1 MNQPFTI
8 TNDKSQIDVEYVH
21 KYLSERSFWAKGRD
35 FDTVKKSI
43 ENAFCFSIHHGNGK
57 QVGFARVIT
66 DYSTFAYL
74 SDVFIDEKYRGKGL
88 SKMLLQNIMEHPDL
102 SNIIRWMLLTK
113 DAHGLYARFG
123 FTNTTI
129 SNWIMEIVQN
139 EI

>member
-113 DAHGLYARFG
+113 DAHGLYRHHGTSDGWEVA
-123 FTNTTI
+123 
-129 SNWIMEIVQN
+129 Q
-139 EI
+139 